1 MKKLFLLFWI
11 LFSILVLTAQTDS
24 LKVESDQETTIP
36 HTKTNP
42 VTDLHIFPNPAV
54 DHLNLEFTIAVAK
67 SLTISIVNQIGQIIR
82 IEDMDVII
90 PGSKKKK
97 IDISEIP
104 PGIYFLNIKSDP
116 TRQLTRRIVIK

>member
-11 LFSILVLTAQTDS
+11 LFSMLVLTAQTDS
-24 LKVESDQETTIP
+24 LQVETGQESSIP
-36 HTKTNP
+36 HTKVNP
-42 VTDLHIFPNPAV
+42 VSDLHIFPNPAV
-54 DHLNLEFTIAVAK
+54 DHINLEFKIAVAK
-67 SLTISIVNQIGQIIR
+67 PLTIAIVNQIGQIIR
-82 IEDMDVII
+82 IEDLEIII

-116 TRQLTRRIVIK
+116 TKQLTRRIVIK